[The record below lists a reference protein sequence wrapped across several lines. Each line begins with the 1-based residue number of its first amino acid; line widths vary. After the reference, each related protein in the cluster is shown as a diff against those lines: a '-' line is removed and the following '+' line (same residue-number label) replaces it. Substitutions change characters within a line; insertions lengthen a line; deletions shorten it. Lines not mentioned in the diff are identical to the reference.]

1 MSDTPRLTCLMFV
14 WLMVTEVMVNFDG
27 GGTAAVLERFSWGC
41 RGAGDH
47 YDPSYPCLNYH
58 DQGILGSLPYFGL
71 SFTAPI
77 FGQLLQ
83 RHDEKWILV
92 AGLFGNALATSLFA
106 HFLNKHVLFV
116 AKLLVGICH
125 CGVVVY
131 APTWVTV
138 FAPVNNR
145 TIWLG
150 LTQGSVALGVMFGYA
165 LTGYLVAADMHYQ
178 TAFKIQAY
186 VLCGCVLIL
195 LFTPPE
201 QICVSKK
208 RKRRSP
214 EPQGQE
220 LSDLNN
226 GGLDILSG
234 LADTQRPRV
243 SGGFRPSLTDTYAAS
258 FLEGER
264 PSTRQEIRS
273 LVTNP
278 VYSWTCLTLCAL
290 CFVVT
295 GVQYWSSEYF
305 KVTYQIPDAEVTSY
319 FIAVAGTAPILGVIL
334 GGYLVDKWGG
344 YQSLPGARRTASFC
358 SALAVVSTASALAAA
373 LAHDFYTEL
382 VLIWVLLFTGGAVL
396 SPATGLMLTSVP
408 ERYRTFANSLS
419 ALAQNLFG
427 YALGAYLPGAIVEV
441 LINHEVI
448 LASQA
453 TSATMKIVFG
463 WAVFALVGMV
473 RVYALLRTD
482 LDWNG
487 AATP

>member
-165 LTGYLVAADMHYQ
+165 LTGYLVAADMYYQ
-178 TAFKIQAY
+178 NAFKIQAY
-186 VLCGCVLIL
+186 ILCGCVLV
-195 LFTPPE
+195 LFLTPAE
-201 QICVSKK
+201 HICARGK
-208 RKRRSP
+208 RQRRLS
-214 EPQGQE
+214 EAQGRE
-220 LSDLNN
+220 LSDVHSDD
-226 GGLDILSG
+226 LDIPV
-234 LADTQRPRV
+234 DTHRGR
-243 SGGFRPSLTDTYAAS
+243 TAS
-258 FLEGER
+258 FTGSYVHSSFGEGDGER
-264 PSTRQEIRS
+264 PSTWQEVRS
-273 LVTNP
+273 LLANP